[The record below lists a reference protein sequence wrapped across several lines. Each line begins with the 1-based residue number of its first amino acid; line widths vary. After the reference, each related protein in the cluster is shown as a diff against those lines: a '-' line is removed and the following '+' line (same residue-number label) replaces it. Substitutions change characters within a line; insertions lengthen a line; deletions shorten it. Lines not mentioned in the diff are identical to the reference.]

1 MLTSRIPISRPSTAL
16 PPPEALR
23 SLVDVYFR
31 HVHNQPYSYFQE
43 ANFRQKL
50 ALGLLPKCL
59 IMAIIASALR
69 FSNDTYYEDSIQ
81 EAIESYAKE
90 SWVYIL
96 KQHMTNDNSPD
107 IHVVQA
113 ASILAIIDFTGEFAY
128 YLRYMLNIPVADSF
142 GLSTAGRTS
151 SGWLKIGLAVRI
163 SQDLRLMQEPDN
175 SLPPAE
181 QEERRRVFWSVF
193 LLDRL
198 VSCGESR
205 PLAIQEEDCHVQ
217 LPCDEET
224 FQAGVWKKTATLK
237 QVLTWKTG
245 DQVEGLRSNFALVI
259 LAATALGR
267 CAKHVLQD
275 REMDN
280 VRPHDHKPLPLGPDC
295 LLMLVDHHLQM
306 QGPSL
311 DTTLAQYRKLDG
323 MLDDQVVGHIVF
335 ARVVF
340 HLCHCLLN
348 HPLLIRLR
356 LQRLKVR
363 ISPVIFA
370 RAVQA
375 SCDHA
380 CELVT
385 LLDNEALAGSH
396 THPSFYAYSICVSGS
411 LLAMVVH
418 AKHSRGEVCDPC
430 LVQGSHRALRA
441 LEEFGRFWDH
451 AVKMVCLSN
460 SVLNCFHNPKDPCPP
475 LILLPLASS

>member
-1 MLTSRIPISRPSTAL
+1 
-16 PPPEALR
+16 
-23 SLVDVYFR
+23 
-31 HVHNQPYSYFQE
+31 
-43 ANFRQKL
+43 
-50 ALGLLPKCL
+50 
-59 IMAIIASALR
+59 
-69 FSNDTYYEDSIQ
+69 
-81 EAIESYAKE
+81 
-90 SWVYIL
+90 
-96 KQHMTNDNSPD
+96 
-107 IHVVQA
+107 
-113 ASILAIIDFTGEFAY
+113 
-128 YLRYMLNIPVADSF
+128 
-142 GLSTAGRTS
+142 
-151 SGWLKIGLAVRI
+151 
-163 SQDLRLMQEPDN
+163 
-175 SLPPAE
+175 
-181 QEERRRVFWSVF
+181 
-193 LLDRL
+193 
-198 VSCGESR
+198 
-205 PLAIQEEDCHVQ
+205 
-217 LPCDEET
+217 
-224 FQAGVWKKTATLK
+224 
-237 QVLTWKTG
+237 
-245 DQVEGLRSNFALVI
+245 
-259 LAATALGR
+259 
-267 CAKHVLQD
+267 
-275 REMDN
+275 
-280 VRPHDHKPLPLGPDC
+280 
-295 LLMLVDHHLQM
+295 
-306 QGPSL
+306 
-311 DTTLAQYRKLDG
+311 
-323 MLDDQVVGHIVF
+323 VF

-418 AKHSRGEVCDPC
+418 AKHSRGEACDPC